1 MAGYALTI
9 LTATALLATPAAAQS
24 LIDTAG
30 GRYEMQPV
38 DGGVARLDTVTG
50 DVEFCRVAGDAIVC
64 TDATLGGGSGAG
76 GDGELAARLDDL
88 EARVEELE
96 EGRRALIDS
105 DDADRAVDQMQKLFR
120 GFADIVRELD
130 EDIRGETPSDD
141 ADTETDMPGRT

>member
-24 LIDTAG
+24 LLDTAG

-64 TDATLGGGSGAG
+64 TDATLGGGSGAS
-76 GDGELAARLDDL
+76 GDGDLAARLDDL
-88 EARVEELE
+88 EARVEQLE
-96 EGRRALIDS
+96 EVEIGRGQVLLNQLWIL
-105 DDADRAVDQMQKLFR
+105 VCLHKL
-120 GFADIVRELD
+120 VM
-130 EDIRGETPSDD
+130 T
-141 ADTETDMPGRT
+141 